1 MSDDRWNANIALYPS
16 DRLFAA
22 TFGRLVPRA
31 VRPNHLTVL
40 RLLLIPFVLYFLSAE
55 RYGVGV
61 PLFLFAALTDW
72 FDGSLARNRRQ
83 VTEWGIMY
91 DPLVDKL
98 LIGSVLFVIVLD
110 HINFTLGMALLG
122 VEAFMIAVGWFRN
135 RTSGRI
141 EPANIWGK
149 IKMVAEV
156 CGIMLLL
163 LALWFKVNLLVDLS
177 TGTLGLALTFA
188 IVSILSRIK

>member
-1 MSDDRWNANIALYPS
+1 MPDDRWNASIVLYPS

-22 TFGRLVPRA
+22 TIEPLVPRA

-40 RLLLIPFVLYFLSAE
+40 RLMLIPFVLYFLSAE
-55 RYGVGV
+55 RYAVGV

-72 FDGSLARNRRQ
+72 FDGSLARVRKQ
-83 VTEWGIMY
+83 VTEWGIVY

-110 HINFTLGMALLG
+110 HINFILGMALLG
-122 VEAFMIAVGWFRN
+122 VEAFMIAAGWHRN
-135 RTSGRI
+135 RKTGRI

-149 IKMVAEV
+149 IKMVSEV

-163 LALWFKVNLLVDLS
+163 LALWFKVNLLIDLS

>member
-1 MSDDRWNANIALYPS
+1 MSDDRWNSDIVLYPS

-22 TFGRLVPRA
+22 TIDPFVPRG
-31 VRPNHLTVL
+31 VKPNHLTVL
-40 RLLLIPFVLYFLSAE
+40 RMLLIPFVLYFLSVE
-55 RYGVGV
+55 RYAVGV

-72 FDGSLARNRRQ
+72 FDGSLARVRRQ
-83 VTEWGIMY
+83 VTEWGIIY

-110 HINFTLGMALLG
+110 HINFTLGVALLV
-122 VEAFMIAVGWFRN
+122 VEAFMIAAGWYRN
-135 RTSGRI
+135 MTSGRI

-149 IKMVAEV
+149 VKMVAEV

-163 LALWFKVNLLVDLS
+163 MALWLKMNLLVDLS

-188 IVSILSRIK
+188 IVSIFSRIK

>member
-1 MSDDRWNANIALYPS
+1 MSDDRWNSDIVLYPS

-22 TFGRLVPRA
+22 TIDPFVPRG
-31 VRPNHLTVL
+31 VKPNHLTVL
-40 RLLLIPFVLYFLSAE
+40 RMLLI
-55 RYGVGV
+55 

-72 FDGSLARNRRQ
+72 FDGSLARVRRQ
-83 VTEWGIMY
+83 VTEWGIIY

-110 HINFTLGMALLG
+110 HINFTLGVALLV
-122 VEAFMIAVGWFRN
+122 VEAFMIAAGWYRN
-135 RTSGRI
+135 MTSGRI

-149 IKMVAEV
+149 VKMVAEV

-163 LALWFKVNLLVDLS
+163 MALWLKMNLLVDLS

-188 IVSILSRIK
+188 IVSIFSRIK

>member
-1 MSDDRWNANIALYPS
+1 
-16 DRLFAA
+16 
-22 TFGRLVPRA
+22 VPRF

-40 RLLLIPFVLYFLSAE
+40 RLMLIPFVLFLLSAE
-55 RYGVGV
+55 RYSVGV
-61 PLFLFAALTDW
+61 PLFVFAALTDW
-72 FDGSLARNRRQ
+72 FDGSLARVRRQ
-83 VTEWGIMY
+83 VTEWGIVY

-122 VEAFMIAVGWFRN
+122 VEAFMIAAGWYRN
-135 RTSGRI
+135 RKTGRV

-149 IKMVAEV
+149 IKMVSEV

-163 LALWFKVNLLVDLS
+163 LALWFRVNLLVDLS